1 MVYNRTRLAIE
12 IDVLG
17 TDTIVAGQKR
27 SKVKRVPS
35 SYTRIQGRTPCEMT
49 NKQMTKLSINSPH
62 RVETSSEQLEEVMKI
77 EEVPDTAS

>member
-49 NKQMTKLSINSPH
+49 NKQMTKLSINSPPQ
-62 RVETSSEQLEEVMKI
+62 VETTSRHLKALVFLYAFE
-77 EEVPDTAS
+77 